1 MGPRTQIL
9 VNIEV
14 VDDNGIRSVEREL
27 VHYQWGGY
35 SNIMFLSLK
44 NFFTN
49 VKLFLGGI
57 ETKDIIFT
65 EKKNKEYNMLRNNL
79 INVLK
84 NPYCTFEINEIMPDE
99 KILEIKKAE
108 KTGFFLETFNYA
120 DYENG
125 AIFVDLFVNLQ
136 TNEKYC
142 KWAFLNYETYETDI
156 SENFIELEELKT
168 IWKLN
173 SKNFKKITNIVKN
186 INKEELL
193 VNAGNGNVKDF
204 KIEYDKEHISE
215 IFKYPY

>member
-1 MGPRTQIL
+1 
-9 VNIEV
+9 
-14 VDDNGIRSVEREL
+14 
-27 VHYQWGGY
+27 
-35 SNIMFLSLK
+35 MFLSLK

-49 VKLFLGGI
+49 VKLFLGGM

-79 INVLK
+79 INTLK
-84 NPYCTFEINEIMPDE
+84 NPYCTF
-99 KILEIKKAE
+99 ILSEMSNKNNILKMEE
-108 KTGFFLETFNYA
+108 KTGFFLKAF
-120 DYENG
+120 DYVDCENG

-142 KWAFLNYETYETDI
+142 KWSFLNYEEDI
-156 SENFIELEELKT
+156 SENFIELEELKE

-173 SKNFKKITNIVKN
+173 AKEFKKITNIVKN

-204 KIEYDKEHISE
+204 KIEYDREHISE

>member
-1 MGPRTQIL
+1 MGQRTQIL

-14 VDDNGIRSVEREL
+14 VDNNGIRSVEREL

-65 EKKNKEYNMLRNNL
+65 EKKNKEYNILRNNL
-79 INVLK
+79 INALK
-84 NPYCTFEINEIMPDE
+84 NPYCTF
-99 KILEIKKAE
+99 ILSEMSNKNDVLKME
-108 KTGFFLETFNYA
+108 KTGFFLETFHYA

-142 KWAFLNYETYETDI
+142 KWSFLNYEEEI

-173 SKNFKKITNIVKN
+173 AKDFKKITNIVKN
-186 INKEELL
+186 INKEELF

-204 KIEYDKEHISE
+204 KIEYDREHISE

>member
-1 MGPRTQIL
+1 MGQRTQIL

-14 VDDNGIRSVEREL
+14 LDDKGIRSIEREL

-156 SENFIELEELKT
+156 SENFIELEELKE

-173 SKNFKKITNIVKN
+173 AKEFKKITNIVKN

-204 KIEYDKEHISE
+204 KIEYDREHISE

>member
-1 MGPRTQIL
+1 MGQRTQIL

-156 SENFIELEELKT
+156 SENFIELEELKA

>member
-1 MGPRTQIL
+1 MGQRTQIL

-14 VDDNGIRSVEREL
+14 VDDNRIRSVEREL

-65 EKKNKEYNMLRNNL
+65 EKNNKEYNMLRNNL
-79 INVLK
+79 INHLK
-84 NPYCTFEINEIMPDE
+84 NPYCKFQINEVPNED
-99 KILEIKKAE
+99 ILKME

-156 SENFIELEELKT
+156 SENFIELEELKE

-173 SKNFKKITNIVKN
+173 AKEFKKITNIVKN

-204 KIEYDKEHISE
+204 KIEYDREHISE

>member
-1 MGPRTQIL
+1 MGQRTQIL

-156 SENFIELEELKT
+156 SENFIELEELKE

-173 SKNFKKITNIVKN
+173 AKEFKKITNIVKN

-204 KIEYDKEHISE
+204 KIEYDREHISE

>member
-1 MGPRTQIL
+1 MGQRTQIL

-14 VDDNGIRSVEREL
+14 VDDKGVRSVEREL

-65 EKKNKEYNMLRNNL
+65 EKKNKEYNILRNNL
-79 INVLK
+79 VNTLK
-84 NPYCTFEINEIMPDE
+84 TPYCTF
-99 KILEIKKAE
+99 ILSEMSNKNNILKME
-108 KTGFFLETFNYA
+108 KTGFFLKAF
-120 DYENG
+120 DYVDCENG

-142 KWAFLNYETYETDI
+142 KWSFLNYEEDI
-156 SENFIELEELKT
+156 SENFIELEELKE

-173 SKNFKKITNIVKN
+173 EKEFKKITNIVKD
-186 INKEELL
+186 INKDDLL
-193 VNAGNGNVKDF
+193 VNAGNGDVKNF

>member
-1 MGPRTQIL
+1 ML
-9 VNIEV
+9 
-14 VDDNGIRSVEREL
+14 REL

-156 SENFIELEELKT
+156 SENFIELEELKA

>member
-1 MGPRTQIL
+1 MGQRTQIL

-14 VDDNGIRSVEREL
+14 VDDKGIRSIEREI

-79 INVLK
+79 VNTLK
-84 NPYCTFEINEIMPDE
+84 NPYCTF
-99 KILEIKKAE
+99 ILSEMSNKNNILKME
-108 KTGFFLETFNYA
+108 KTGFFLKAF
-120 DYENG
+120 DYVDCENG

-142 KWAFLNYETYETDI
+142 KWSFLNYEEDI
-156 SENFIELEELKT
+156 SENFIELEELKE

-173 SKNFKKITNIVKN
+173 EKEFKKITNIVKD
-186 INKEELL
+186 INKDDLL
-193 VNAGNGNVKDF
+193 VNAGNGDVKNF
-204 KIEYDKEHISE
+204 KIEYDREHISE

>member
-1 MGPRTQIL
+1 MGQRTQIL

-14 VDDNGIRSVEREL
+14 VDDKGIRSIEREI

-79 INVLK
+79 VNTLK
-84 NPYCTFEINEIMPDE
+84 NPYCTF
-99 KILEIKKAE
+99 ILSEMSNKNNILKME
-108 KTGFFLETFNYA
+108 KTGFFLKTF
-120 DYENG
+120 DYVDCENG

-142 KWAFLNYETYETDI
+142 KWSFLNYEEDI
-156 SENFIELEELKT
+156 SENFIELEELKE

-173 SKNFKKITNIVKN
+173 EKEFKKITNIVKD
-186 INKEELL
+186 INKDDLL
-193 VNAGNGNVKDF
+193 VNAGNGDVKNF

>member
-1 MGPRTQIL
+1 MGQRTQIL
-9 VNIEV
+9 VNVEV
-14 VDDNGIRSVEREL
+14 VDDDGIRSVEREL

-84 NPYCTFEINEIMPDE
+84 NPYCTFKINEMPDE
-99 KILEIKKAE
+99 KILEIQKAE
-108 KTGFFLETFNYA
+108 KTGFFLEAFDYA

-142 KWAFLNYETYETDI
+142 KWSFLNYENYETDI
-156 SENFIELEELKT
+156 SENFIELEELKE

-173 SKNFKKITNIVKN
+173 AKEFKKITNIVKN

-204 KIEYDKEHISE
+204 KIEYDREHISE

>member
-1 MGPRTQIL
+1 MGQRTQIL

-14 VDDNGIRSVEREL
+14 IDDKGIRSVEREL

-65 EKKNKEYNMLRNNL
+65 EKKNKEYNILRNNL

-84 NPYCTFEINEIMPDE
+84 NPYCTFQINEIMPDE
-99 KILEIKKAE
+99 KILEIEKAE

-142 KWAFLNYETYETDI
+142 KWSFLNYEEDI
-156 SENFIELEELKT
+156 SENFIELEELKE

-173 SKNFKKITNIVKN
+173 AKEFKKITNIVKN

-204 KIEYDKEHISE
+204 KIEYDREHISE

>member
-1 MGPRTQIL
+1 MGQRTQIL

-49 VKLFLGGI
+49 VKLFLGGM

-79 INVLK
+79 INTLK
-84 NPYCTFEINEIMPDE
+84 NPYCTF
-99 KILEIKKAE
+99 ILSEMSNKNDVLKME

-120 DYENG
+120 DCENG

-173 SKNFKKITNIVKN
+173 AKEFKKITNIVKN

-204 KIEYDKEHISE
+204 KIEYDREHISE

>member
-1 MGPRTQIL
+1 MGQRTQIL

-142 KWAFLNYETYETDI
+142 KWSFLNYENYETDI
-156 SENFIELEELKT
+156 SENFIELEELKE

-173 SKNFKKITNIVKN
+173 AKEFKKITNIVKN

-204 KIEYDKEHISE
+204 KIEYDREHISE

>member
-1 MGPRTQIL
+1 MGQRTQIL

-49 VKLFLGGI
+49 VKLFLGGM

-79 INVLK
+79 INTLK
-84 NPYCTFEINEIMPDE
+84 NPYCTF
-99 KILEIKKAE
+99 ILSEMSNKNNILKMEE
-108 KTGFFLETFNYA
+108 KTGFFLKAF
-120 DYENG
+120 DYVDCENG

-136 TNEKYC
+136 T
-142 KWAFLNYETYETDI
+142 
-156 SENFIELEELKT
+156 
-168 IWKLN
+168 
-173 SKNFKKITNIVKN
+173 KNT
-186 INKEELL
+186 
-193 VNAGNGNVKDF
+193 VNGLF
-204 KIEYDKEHISE
+204 
-215 IFKYPY
+215 

>member
-1 MGPRTQIL
+1 MGQRTQIL

-14 VDDNGIRSVEREL
+14 VDDKGVRSVEREL

-79 INVLK
+79 VNTLK
-84 NPYCTFEINEIMPDE
+84 NPYCTF
-99 KILEIKKAE
+99 ILSEMSNKNNILKME
-108 KTGFFLETFNYA
+108 KTGFFLKAF
-120 DYENG
+120 DYVDCENG

-142 KWAFLNYETYETDI
+142 KWSFLNYEEDI
-156 SENFIELEELKT
+156 SENFIELEELKE

-173 SKNFKKITNIVKN
+173 EKEFKKITNIVKD
-186 INKEELL
+186 INKDDLL
-193 VNAGNGNVKDF
+193 VNAGNGDVKNF
-204 KIEYDKEHISE
+204 KIEYDKKHISE
-215 IFKYPY
+215 IFNNI

>member
-1 MGPRTQIL
+1 MGQRTQIL

-14 VDDNGIRSVEREL
+14 VDDKGVRSVEREL

-79 INVLK
+79 VNTLK
-84 NPYCTFEINEIMPDE
+84 NPYCTFILNEMSN
-99 KILEIKKAE
+99 KNNILKME
-108 KTGFFLETFNYA
+108 KTGFFLKAF
-120 DYENG
+120 DYVDCENG

-142 KWAFLNYETYETDI
+142 KWSFLNYEEDI
-156 SENFIELEELKT
+156 SENFIELEELKE

-173 SKNFKKITNIVKN
+173 EKEFKKITNIVKD
-186 INKEELL
+186 INKDDLL
-193 VNAGNGNVKDF
+193 VNAGNGDVKNF

>member
-1 MGPRTQIL
+1 
-9 VNIEV
+9 
-14 VDDNGIRSVEREL
+14 
-27 VHYQWGGY
+27 
-35 SNIMFLSLK
+35 MFLSLK

-84 NPYCTFEINEIMPDE
+84 NPYCTFEIN
-99 KILEIKKAE
+99 KVSNKNILNEDILKME
-108 KTGFFLETFNYA
+108 KTGFFLEAFDYA

-142 KWAFLNYETYETDI
+142 KWSFLNYEEEI
-156 SENFIELEELKT
+156 SENFIELEELKE

-173 SKNFKKITNIVKN
+173 AKEFKKITNIVKN

-204 KIEYDKEHISE
+204 KIEYDREHISE

>member
-1 MGPRTQIL
+1 MGQRTQII

-14 VDDNGIRSVEREL
+14 IDEKGIRSIEREL

-49 VKLFLGGI
+49 VKLFFGGI
-57 ETKDIIFT
+57 ETKDVIFT
-65 EKKNKEYNMLRNNL
+65 EKKNKEYGMLKNNL
-79 INVLK
+79 INALK
-84 NPYCTFEINEIMPDE
+84 NPYCTFILNEMSNKDDV
-99 KILEIKKAE
+99 LEME
-108 KTGFFLETFNYA
+108 KTGFFFETLDFA
-120 DYENG
+120 DCENG
-125 AIFVDLFVNLQ
+125 AILIDLFANLQ

-142 KWAFLNYETYETDI
+142 KWSFLNYETYETDI
-156 SENFIELEELKT
+156 SENFIELEELKK

-173 SKNFKKITNIVKN
+173 SKDFKKITNIVKN

-204 KIEYDKEHISE
+204 RIEYDRKHISE

>member
-1 MGPRTQIL
+1 
-9 VNIEV
+9 
-14 VDDNGIRSVEREL
+14 
-27 VHYQWGGY
+27 
-35 SNIMFLSLK
+35 MFLSLK

-49 VKLFLGGI
+49 VKLFLGGM

-79 INVLK
+79 INTLK
-84 NPYCTFEINEIMPDE
+84 NPYCTF
-99 KILEIKKAE
+99 ILSEMSNKNNILKMEE
-108 KTGFFLETFNYA
+108 KTGFFLKAF
-120 DYENG
+120 DYVDCENG

-142 KWAFLNYETYETDI
+142 KWSFLNYEEDI
-156 SENFIELEELKT
+156 SENFIELEELKK

-173 SKNFKKITNIVKN
+173 SKDFKKITNIVKN

-204 KIEYDKEHISE
+204 RIEYDREHISE

>member
-1 MGPRTQIL
+1 MGQRTQIL

-14 VDDNGIRSVEREL
+14 VDDKGIRSVGREI

-57 ETKDIIFT
+57 ETKDVIFT
-65 EKKNKEYNMLRNNL
+65 EKKNKEYDMLKNNL

-84 NPYCTFEINEIMPDE
+84 NPYCTFQKNEMSNE
-99 KILEIKKAE
+99 KILEIEKAE
-108 KTGFFLETFNYA
+108 KTGFFLETLDFA

-125 AIFVDLFVNLQ
+125 AILVDLFVNLQ

-142 KWAFLNYETYETDI
+142 KWAFLNWETEEI
-156 SENFIELEELKT
+156 SENFIELEKLKE

-173 SKNFKKITNIVKN
+173 EKEFKKITNIVKD
-186 INKEELL
+186 INKDDLL
-193 VNAGNGNVKDF
+193 VNAGNGDVKNF

>member
-1 MGPRTQIL
+1 MGQRTQIL

-65 EKKNKEYNMLRNNL
+65 EKNNKEYNMLRNNL
-79 INVLK
+79 INHLK
-84 NPYCTFEINEIMPDE
+84 NPYCKFQINEVPNED
-99 KILEIKKAE
+99 ILKME
-108 KTGFFLETFNYA
+108 KTGFFLEIFNYA

-156 SENFIELEELKT
+156 SENFIELEELKE

-173 SKNFKKITNIVKN
+173 AKEFKKITNIVKN

-204 KIEYDKEHISE
+204 KIEYDREHISE

>member
-1 MGPRTQIL
+1 MGQRTQIL

-65 EKKNKEYNMLRNNL
+65 KKKNKEYNMLRNNL

>member
-1 MGPRTQIL
+1 MGQRTQIL

-49 VKLFLGGI
+49 VKLFLGGM

-79 INVLK
+79 INTLK
-84 NPYCTFEINEIMPDE
+84 NPYCTF
-99 KILEIKKAE
+99 ILSEMSNKNNILKMEE
-108 KTGFFLETFNYA
+108 KTGFFLKAF
-120 DYENG
+120 DYVDCENG

-142 KWAFLNYETYETDI
+142 KWSFLNYEEDI
-156 SENFIELEELKT
+156 SENFIELEELKE

-173 SKNFKKITNIVKN
+173 AKEFKKITNIVKN

-204 KIEYDKEHISE
+204 KIEYDREHISE

>member
-1 MGPRTQIL
+1 MGQRTQIL

-14 VDDNGIRSVEREL
+14 VDDKGVRSVEREL

-79 INVLK
+79 VNTLK
-84 NPYCTFEINEIMPDE
+84 NPYCTF
-99 KILEIKKAE
+99 ILSEMSNKNNILKME
-108 KTGFFLETFNYA
+108 KTGFFLKAF
-120 DYENG
+120 DYVDCENG

-142 KWAFLNYETYETDI
+142 KWSFLNYEEDI
-156 SENFIELEELKT
+156 SENFIELEELKE

-173 SKNFKKITNIVKN
+173 EKEFKKITNIVKD
-186 INKEELL
+186 INKDDLL
-193 VNAGNGNVKDF
+193 VNAGNGDVKNF

>member
-1 MGPRTQIL
+1 MGQRTQIL

-49 VKLFLGGI
+49 VKLFLGGM

-79 INVLK
+79 INTLK
-84 NPYCTFEINEIMPDE
+84 NPYCTF
-99 KILEIKKAE
+99 ILSEMSNKNNILKMEE
-108 KTGFFLETFNYA
+108 KTGFFLKAF
-120 DYENG
+120 DYVDCENG

-142 KWAFLNYETYETDI
+142 KWSFLNYQEDI
-156 SENFIELEELKT
+156 SENIIELEELKE

-173 SKNFKKITNIVKN
+173 AKEFKKITNIVKN

-204 KIEYDKEHISE
+204 KIEYDREHISE

>member
-1 MGPRTQIL
+1 MGQRTQIL

-14 VDDNGIRSVEREL
+14 VDDNGIRSIEREL

-49 VKLFLGGI
+49 VKLFLGGM

-79 INVLK
+79 INTLK
-84 NPYCTFEINEIMPDE
+84 NPYCTF
-99 KILEIKKAE
+99 ILSEMSNKNDVLKME
-108 KTGFFLETFNYA
+108 KTGFFLETFDYA

-173 SKNFKKITNIVKN
+173 AKEFKKITNIVKN

-204 KIEYDKEHISE
+204 KIEYDREHISE

>member
-1 MGPRTQIL
+1 MGQRTQIL

-14 VDDNGIRSVEREL
+14 VDDKGVRSVEREL

-79 INVLK
+79 INALK
-84 NPYCTFEINEIMPDE
+84 NPYCTFIFSEMSN
-99 KILEIKKAE
+99 KNNILQME
-108 KTGFFLETFNYA
+108 KTRFFLEAF
-120 DYENG
+120 DYVECENG

-142 KWAFLNYETYETDI
+142 KWSFLNYEEDI
-156 SENFIELEELKT
+156 SENFIELEELKE

-173 SKNFKKITNIVKN
+173 AKEFKKITNIVKN

-204 KIEYDKEHISE
+204 KIEYDREHISE

>member
-1 MGPRTQIL
+1 MGQRTQIL

-65 EKKNKEYNMLRNNL
+65 KKKNKEYNMLRNNL

-156 SENFIELEELKT
+156 SENFIELEELKA

>member
-1 MGPRTQIL
+1 MGQRTQIL

-49 VKLFLGGI
+49 VKLFLGGM
-57 ETKDIIFT
+57 ETKDIMFT

-79 INVLK
+79 INTLK
-84 NPYCTFEINEIMPDE
+84 NPYCTF
-99 KILEIKKAE
+99 ILSEMSNKNNILKMEE
-108 KTGFFLETFNYA
+108 KTGFFLKAF
-120 DYENG
+120 DYVDCENG

-142 KWAFLNYETYETDI
+142 KWSFLNYEEDI
-156 SENFIELEELKT
+156 SENFIELEELKE

-173 SKNFKKITNIVKN
+173 AKEFKKITNIVKN
-186 INKEELL
+186 INKEKLL

-204 KIEYDKEHISE
+204 KIEYDREHISE

>member
-1 MGPRTQIL
+1 MGQRTQIL

-65 EKKNKEYNMLRNNL
+65 EKNNKEYNMLRNNL
-79 INVLK
+79 INHLK
-84 NPYCTFEINEIMPDE
+84 NPYCKFQINEVPNED
-99 KILEIKKAE
+99 ILKME

-120 DYENG
+120 DYEKG

-156 SENFIELEELKT
+156 SENFIELEELKE

-173 SKNFKKITNIVKN
+173 AKEFKKITNIVKN

-204 KIEYDKEHISE
+204 KIEYDREHISE

>member
-1 MGPRTQIL
+1 MGQRTQIL

-14 VDDNGIRSVEREL
+14 VDDKGVRSVEREL

-79 INVLK
+79 VNTLK
-84 NPYCTFEINEIMPDE
+84 NPYCTF
-99 KILEIKKAE
+99 ILSEMSNKNNILKME
-108 KTGFFLETFNYA
+108 KTGFFLKAF
-120 DYENG
+120 DYVDCENG

-142 KWAFLNYETYETDI
+142 KWSFLNYEEDI
-156 SENFIELEELKT
+156 SENFIELEELKE

-173 SKNFKKITNIVKN
+173 EKEFKKITNIVKD
-186 INKEELL
+186 INKDDLL
-193 VNAGNGNVKDF
+193 VNAGNGDVKNF

-215 IFKYPY
+215 IFNNI

>member
-1 MGPRTQIL
+1 MGQRTQIL

-14 VDDNGIRSVEREL
+14 VDDKGVRSIEREL

-79 INVLK
+79 INALK
-84 NPYCTFEINEIMPDE
+84 NPYCTFIFSEMSN
-99 KILEIKKAE
+99 KNNILQME
-108 KTGFFLETFNYA
+108 KTRFFLEAF
-120 DYENG
+120 DYVECENG

-142 KWAFLNYETYETDI
+142 KWSFLNYEEDI
-156 SENFIELEELKT
+156 SENFIELEELKE

-173 SKNFKKITNIVKN
+173 AKEFKKITNIVKN

-204 KIEYDKEHISE
+204 RIEYDRKHISE